1 MRSLFRTSVRAVAR
15 VSPGFVRI
23 TVGGPQLRG
32 FAVHGA
38 DQRVKIVVPGGADL
52 GGAQPVAEGEWR
64 ARWRA
69 LPPTERPALRTYTVA
84 CARSDELDLDF
95 FVHAEPGPASTWA
108 SRAEVGEELLVAG
121 GGVQWRPGAARR
133 VLIAGDEAAVPAI
146 RAIVAGLAV
155 EATVLVAAADPADVL
170 VPGANA
176 YRRCWERWTGPGMS
190 TTPGSRRRPPRS
202 RRPVGSSPG
211 SRSSRRRDT
220 GRAVRAVPD
229 TWLPAVRRARV
240 RQNGRGGTSGGDLRI
255 PPDSGYSGVV
265 GHPRWRVAGLIG
277 QAGAAPWGVSHQRW
291 RRQHGEGPA
300 ASD

>member
-1 MRSLFRTSVRAVAR
+1 VRSLFRTSVRAVTR

-52 GGAQPVAEGEWR
+52 GGGQPVAEGEWR

-69 LPPTERPALRTYTVA
+69 LPPAERPALRTYTVA
-84 CARSDELDLDF
+84 AARPGELDLDF

-155 EATVLVAAADPADVL
+155 DATVQVRVLVAAADPADVL
-170 VPGANA
+170 VPGAEHVPSLLA
-176 YRRCWERWTGPGMS
+176 ALDRSWDVDHAWIAAEAAQVAEARRLLAGVAVVQAQGYWTRGP
-190 TTPGSRRRPPRS
+190 
-202 RRPVGSSPG
+202 
-211 SRSSRRRDT
+211 
-220 GRAVRAVPD
+220 
-229 TWLPAVRRARV
+229 
-240 RQNGRGGTSGGDLRI
+240 RG
-255 PPDSGYSGVV
+255 
-265 GHPRWRVAGLIG
+265 A
-277 QAGAAPWGVSHQRW
+277 
-291 RRQHGEGPA
+291 
-300 ASD
+300 